1 MYLLGMTDSDEYAFE
16 EISKSQGPLNR
27 KYNAYNTL
35 IHMHIFGDIVKFR
48 YLRQN
53 KFFNWTWPR

>member
-1 MYLLGMTDSDEYAFE
+1 MTDSDEYAFE